1 MIPANDLIA
10 LFDRM
15 YRERW
20 AYKWGSAQT
29 GCVDCAGAFVWAYR
43 QFGQSI
49 YHGSNRIAR
58 VYVDELLPVS
68 QARPGMAAFK
78 VRKPGQQYYDLRS
91 EYKPGGKYYN
101 GDVLDFYHIGLVD
114 YDSDYVLNAQSA
126 KTGFVRSKISQNWAY
141 VARLKAV
148 EYTEDKR
155 MTRQVT
161 GGVLNMRRSPDKSA
175 ALVQQIPNGAIVT
188 IDSYGETW
196 CRVEYNGKHGYV
208 MAQYLTEP
216 QNTPVEAPDIEDKEI
231 LGEWVLKALKANSDE
246 RAALAELANRIG
258 VAAG

>member
-10 LFDRM
+10 LFQRM
-15 YRERW
+15 YAEH
-20 AYKWGSAQT
+20 WGSAQT

-49 YHGSNRIAR
+49 YNGSNRIAR

-68 QARPGMAAFK
+68 QALPGMAAFK
-78 VRKPGQQYYDLRS
+78 VRKPGQRYYNLKA
-91 EYKPGGKYYN
+91 EYKPGGEYYN

-114 YDSDYVLNAQSA
+114 DDSDYVLNAQSA
-126 KTGFVRSKISQNWAY
+126 KTGFVRSKLSENWAY

-148 EYTEDKR
+148 EYTEETT

-161 GGVLNMRRSPDKSA
+161 GGGLNMRRSPDKIA

-208 MAQYLTEP
+208 MTKYLTEP
-216 QNTPVEAPDIEDKEI
+216 SDMPVEAPDIVDREI

-246 RAALAELANRIG
+246 RAALVELANRIG

>member
-1 MIPANDLIA
+1 MIPVDGLLA

-43 QFGQSI
+43 QFGLSI

-58 VYVDELLPVS
+58 VYVDALLPVS

-91 EYKPGGKYYN
+91 EYKPSGKYYN

-114 YDSDYVLNAQSA
+114 SDPDYVLNAQSA
-126 KTGFVRSKISQNWAY
+126 KTGFVRSKITQNWAY

-148 EYTEDKR
+148 EYTEEEP
-155 MTRQVT
+155 MVRQVT
-161 GGVLNMRRSPDKSA
+161 GGKLNMRCSPDKNA
-175 ALVQQIPNGAIVT
+175 KLVMQIQDGAIVT
-188 IDSYGETW
+188 IDSYSETW
-196 CRVEYNGKHGYV
+196 CRVEYKGHHGYV
-208 MAQYLTEP
+208 ITQYLKEAE
-216 QNTPVEAPDIEDKEI
+216 NTPVEAPGVEDKET
-231 LGEWVLKALKANSDE
+231 LTQWLYKALEANE
-246 RAALAELANRIG
+246 TQHAALVKMQEILTG
-258 VAAG
+258 AAG

>member
-10 LFDRM
+10 LFQRM
-15 YRERW
+15 YTEHW

-58 VYVDELLPVS
+58 VYVDALLPVS

-78 VRKPGQQYYDLRS
+78 VRKPGHQYYDLRS

-114 YDSDYVLNAQSA
+114 DDSDYVLNAQSA
-126 KTGFVRSKISQNWAY
+126 KTGFVRSKITQNWAY

-148 EYTEDKR
+148 EYAEETT

-161 GGVLNMRRSPDKSA
+161 GGGLNMRAAPSKSGR
-175 ALVQQIPNGAIVT
+175 LITQIPDGSLVT
-188 IDSYGETW
+188 VDEYGPAW
-196 CRVEYNGKHGYV
+196 CRVEWNGKTGYV
-208 MAQYLTEP
+208 MTEYLD
-216 QNTPVEAPDIEDKEI
+216 APASAPAGPPANADGQTAGQLLDT
-231 LGEWVLKALKANSDE
+231 AL
-246 RAALAELANRIG
+246 AALEQLKTMITAS
-258 VAAG
+258 AG

>member
-1 MIPANDLIA
+1 MIPAAELIA
-10 LFDRM
+10 LFNRM
-15 YRERW
+15 YTEHW
-20 AYKWGSAQT
+20 AYKWGASQT

-58 VYVDELLPVS
+58 VYVDELLPIA

-78 VRKPGQQYYDLRS
+78 IRKPGQQYYDLKA

-114 YDSDYVLNAQSA
+114 DDSNYVLNSQSA
-126 KTGFVRSKISQNWAY
+126 KTGFVRSKIKDNWAY

-148 EYTEDKR
+148 EYTEETT

-161 GGVLNMRRSPDKSA
+161 GGTLNMRCSPDKSA
-175 ALVQQIPNGAIVT
+175 ALVQRIPNGAIVT
-188 IDSYGETW
+188 IDSYGEAW
-196 CRVEYNGKHGYV
+196 CRVEYKGKHGYV
-208 MAQYLTEP
+208 MTQFLTEP
-216 QNTPVEAPDIEDKEI
+216 QNTPVEAPAAVDGQTAEQLI
-231 LGEWVLKALKANSDE
+231 GTAM
-246 RAALAELANRIG
+246 AALERLKQMITAS
-258 VAAG
+258 AG